1 MTNTP
6 PFSPDLLRQ
15 QFPALHQEVNGRP
28 SVYLDGPAGTQVP
41 QGVID
46 AISQALTLGISNL
59 DGPFPPS
66 VRSRDIV
73 AGARTAMVDLLHARR
88 PEEISFGQSMTS
100 KTLNF
105 SLALN
110 QTWQPGDEIIVT
122 RLDHEG
128 NVSPW
133 LLAAARRDVTVRWLD
148 FHPEDATLAL
158 ETLPDLLNE
167 RTRLIAVTYASNALG
182 SITDMAKVV
191 QMAHAAGALVYVD
204 AVHYTPHGLIDVQAL
219 DCDFLACSSYKF
231 FGPHMGIL
239 YGKYDLMAELE
250 AYKIRPASTQPP
262 TKWEQGTP
270 NIECLAGIRAAV
282 AYIAALAGE
291 EGSQRQRIVRAM
303 ALSREHE
310 MSLSEHFLR
319 GATAVPGLQVYG
331 ITDIERLD
339 ERAPTFAVRLEG
351 WTPDELQA
359 ELGGQGIFTWAGDY
373 YAVEAI
379 KRLGFADKGGFLRI
393 GFVHYNTLAE
403 VDVVLQ
409 ALSDCSRMG

>member
-1 MTNTP
+1 MTKAIFP
-6 PFSPDLLRQ
+6 LIPDSLRM
-15 QFPALHQEVNGRP
+15 QFPALQLEVNGQTA
-28 SVYLDGPAGTQVP
+28 VYLDGPAGTQVP
-41 QGVID
+41 QRVID
-46 AISQALTLGISNL
+46 AISQALSLGISNL
-59 DGPFPPS
+59 DGPFLPS
-66 VRSRDIV
+66 ARSRTIV
-73 AGARTAMVDLLHARR
+73 AEARATMVDFLNARR

-110 QTWQPGDEIIVT
+110 KTWQAGDEIIVT

-128 NVSPW
+128 NISPW
-133 LLAAARRDVTVRWLD
+133 LLAAEQRDVTVRWLD

-167 RTRLIAVTYASNALG
+167 RTRLIAITYASNALG

-191 QMAHAAGALVYVD
+191 RLAHAVGALVYMD
-204 AVHYTPHGLIDVQAL
+204 AVHYSPHGLIDVQAL
-219 DCDFLACSSYKF
+219 DCDFLACSAYKF
-231 FGPHMGIL
+231 FGPHIGIL
-239 YGKYDLMAELE
+239 YGKYELMAELE
-250 AYKIRPASTQPP
+250 AYKIRPASTEPP

-270 NIECLAGIRAAV
+270 NIECLAGVTAAV
-282 AYIAALAGE
+282 DYIASIAGE
-291 EGSQRQRIVRAM
+291 AGSRRERIVRALAMSREYEM
-303 ALSREHE
+303 ALSER
-310 MSLSEHFLR
+310 FLR

-351 WTPDELQA
+351 WAPDELQ
-359 ELGGQGIFTWAGDY
+359 ERLGAQGIFTWAGDY

-393 GFVHYNTLAE
+393 GFVHYNTFAE
-403 VDVVLQ
+403 VDAVLQ
-409 ALSDCSRMG
+409 ALSDLAAS